1 MARTVWTRWD
11 YSKLSFQESG
21 CKQEKMAFMY
31 GIGNLIVYYN
41 NKIKQGGGQCTLSND
56 PVYYI
61 LIRKKPSYNSAFLA
75 SIVIQIHISGL

>member
-1 MARTVWTRWD
+1 
-11 YSKLSFQESG
+11 
-21 CKQEKMAFMY
+21 MAFMY

-61 LIRKKPSYNSAFLA
+61 LIRKNRPIIQLFLA